1 MYCTRCGQQIEEGA
15 RYCPYCGEKIYKEE
29 YTYDQ
34 APIYSRSIPIAIIL
48 SIVTFGIYGLYW
60 LYSLANDINTLTH
73 QEQPSGFKVLVLTI
87 ITLGFYELYWLYK
100 AGERIN
106 EFQLE
111 RGIISDNYRSLV
123 YLILGILGW
132 NIIAWLLFKMIW
144 INMLMIHKIGLD
156 I

>member
-60 LYSLANDINTLTH
+60 LYCLASDVNTLTG
-73 QEQPSGFKVLVLTI
+73 EEDSSGFKVLILSI
-87 ITLGFYELYWLYK
+87 ITLGLYELYWLYK
-100 AGERIN
+100 VGERLSY
-106 EFQLE
+106 FQTYQGE
-111 RGIISDNYRSLV
+111 MVDSYRALV
-123 YLILGILGW
+123 YLILGIFGL
-132 NIIAWLLFKMIW
+132 NIVARALIQNDLNKYAY
-144 INMLMIHKIGLD
+144 D
-156 I
+156 S

>member
-1 MYCTRCGQQIEEGA
+1 MYKV
-15 RYCPYCGEKIYKEE
+15 YCPYCGEKIYKEE

-60 LYSLANDINTLTH
+60 LNSLANDINTLTH

-100 AGERIN
+100 VGVRLSNFQAYQGEMVD
-106 EFQLE
+106 
-111 RGIISDNYRSLV
+111 SYRALV
-123 YLILGILGW
+123 YLLLGIFGL
-132 NIIAWLLFKMIW
+132 NIVARALIQNDLNKYAY
-144 INMLMIHKIGLD
+144 D
-156 I
+156 S

>member
-1 MYCTRCGQQIEEGA
+1 MYCTRCGQQLEEGA
-15 RYCPYCGEKIYKEE
+15 RYCPYCGEKTFKEEE
-29 YTYDQ
+29 YTYYQ
-34 APIYSRSIPIAIIL
+34 APIYSRSIPVAIIL

-60 LYSLANDINTLTH
+60 LYSLANDLNTLTN

-87 ITLGFYELYWLYK
+87 ITFGFYELYWLYK

-106 EFQLE
+106 EFQME

-132 NIIAWLLFKMIW
+132 NIIAWAFIQNDLNKYAY
-144 INMLMIHKIGLD
+144 D
-156 I
+156 S

>member
-15 RYCPYCGEKIYKEE
+15 RYCSYCGEKIYKEE

-34 APIYSRSIPIAIIL
+34 SPIYSKSISIAIIL
-48 SIVTFGIYGLYW
+48 SIVTFGIYG
-60 LYSLANDINTLTH
+60 
-73 QEQPSGFKVLVLTI
+73 
-87 ITLGFYELYWLYK
+87 LYWLYK

-132 NIIAWLLFKMIW
+132 NIIAWAFIQNDLNKYAY
-144 INMLMIHKIGLD
+144 D
-156 I
+156 S